1 MVNNNDVL
9 SQFLNQYIKPIL
21 VEVIDNKFKEYIP
34 PPQPEPEDKRFI
46 SRKQAAKKLGIC
58 LAKLDQLAKAG
69 DLKRYRNGGIVRFL
83 ETDIDTFLTT
93 FQKGKR
99 NLPIPI

>member
-1 MVNNNDVL
+1 MQNLIVISKDELQALIIDSVNVCL
-9 SQFLNQYIKPIL
+9 KRH
-21 VEVIDNKFKEYIP
+21 IP

-69 DLKRYRNGGIVRFL
+69 DLKRYRHGGIVRYL
-83 ETDIDTFLTT
+83 EADIDTFLTT
-93 FQKGKR
+93 FQKGR
-99 NLPIPI
+99 RRLPIYDD